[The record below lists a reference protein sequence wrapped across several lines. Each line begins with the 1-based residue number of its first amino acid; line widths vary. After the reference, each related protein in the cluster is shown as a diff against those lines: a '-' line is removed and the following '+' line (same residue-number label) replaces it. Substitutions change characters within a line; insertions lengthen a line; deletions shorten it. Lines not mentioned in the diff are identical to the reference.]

1 MLVGN
6 TLGDEQLARLAR
18 QGDARAFER
27 LCERHRPAL
36 VAFCRHR
43 LGSHEDA
50 EEAVQDTLMRAHA
63 ALLARP
69 APAALRPW
77 LFAIAR
83 NRCLTMLSRRR
94 PVAVPLDETLLG
106 VDGPAS
112 QVARRAELAELLR
125 DVATLPADQREAL
138 VLTELGGLSH
148 ADAAALIG
156 CRPAKVKALVFQAR
170 ATLTAVRDARETPCE
185 EIRDVLE
192 TAAGG
197 ALRRGGLRRHL
208 RGCAAC
214 SEHAITG
221 RTPRER
227 RTPC

>member
-1 MLVGN
+1 MVGN
-6 TLGDEQLARLAR
+6 DEQLARLVGR
-18 QGDARAFER
+18 GDARAFER
-27 LCERHRPAL
+27 LCDQYRPAL

-50 EEAVQDTLMRAHA
+50 EEAVQDTLVRAHA

-94 PVAVPLDETLLG
+94 AATVPLDETLRG
-106 VDGPAS
+106 MDGPAS
-112 QVARRAELAELLR
+112 QVVRRAELAELLR
-125 DVATLPADQREAL
+125 DLAALPSDQREAL

-148 ADAAALIG
+148 ADSAALIG

-170 ATLTAVRDARETPCE
+170 ATLAADRDARETPCE

-192 TAAGG
+192 TAAGA
-197 ALRRGGLRRHL
+197 ALRRSRLRRHL
-208 RGCAAC
+208 RGCEAC
-214 SEHAITG
+214 SEHAVRG